1 MKTLLRGVVDS
12 FTAPGLI
19 IIGLLIGGTALF
31 AWFLFAIEAAHAEDM
46 PIRAVTAMQHEACMN
61 MPRGSQEMEDGR
73 QQCFE
78 QLYAHRRV
86 KISR

>member
-1 MKTLLRGVVDS
+1 MKTLLRGAVDS

-46 PIRAVTAMQHEACMN
+46 PIRAVLSLIH
-61 MPRGSQEMEDGR
+61 
-73 QQCFE
+73 
-78 QLYAHRRV
+78 
-86 KISR
+86 I